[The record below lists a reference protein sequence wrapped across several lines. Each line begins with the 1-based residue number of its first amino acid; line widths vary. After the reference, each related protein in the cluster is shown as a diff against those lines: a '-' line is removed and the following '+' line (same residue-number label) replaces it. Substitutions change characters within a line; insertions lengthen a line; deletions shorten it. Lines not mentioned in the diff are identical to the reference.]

1 MFTELTVN
9 VTKLKEL
16 KYMALT
22 PEQARQLAFEEL
34 TKAGIVITEEEKQRM
49 EVTDF
54 GLGMLEKIGLQV
66 VIYVNNDR
74 YCAKE
79 LYMLPG
85 QICPEHRHPPFDSNP
100 GKQETFRCRKGT
112 VYLYV
117 EGEPTPNPKGKVP
130 EGMEGVFN
138 VWHEIVLKPGE
149 QYTLAPNTLHWFQAG
164 PEGAIVSEFSSSSRD
179 RFDIFTA
186 KTEREIV
193 DEF

>member
-1 MFTELTVN
+1 
-9 VTKLKEL
+9 
-16 KYMALT
+16 MALT

-85 QICPEHRHPPFDSNP
+85 QICPEHRHPRLTATRAS
-100 GKQETFRCRKGT
+100 RKPSLPQRHCLPVCGGRT
-112 VYLYV
+112 H
-117 EGEPTPNPKGKVP
+117 T
-130 EGMEGVFN
+130 
-138 VWHEIVLKPGE
+138 
-149 QYTLAPNTLHWFQAG
+149 
-164 PEGAIVSEFSSSSRD
+164 
-179 RFDIFTA
+179 
-186 KTEREIV
+186 
-193 DEF
+193 